1 MAGEVKTYDSMDV
14 TTIVDGVFLTGFG
27 EDLVTVAKDEEQY
40 TTAVGAQG
48 DVVRN
53 KVNNPLGTIT
63 VTLQRTSPQVQYL
76 DGLANS
82 GQLVPVSVIFSG
94 TPKETNIATQAY
106 LKKPADREY
115 GSEAG
120 DKSYEFQCLDLSM
133 N

>member
-1 MAGEVKTYDSMDV
+1 MAVTTYDPKDV
-14 TTIVDGVFLTGFG
+14 AVIVGGVFLTGFG
-27 EDLVTVAKDEEQY
+27 EDLVSVVKDEENF
-40 TTAVGAQG
+40 AVAIGAQG

-53 KVNNPLGTIT
+53 KVNNPLGTVS
-63 VTLQRTSPQVQYL
+63 VTLQKTSPQCTYL

-82 GQLVPVSVIFSG
+82 GALVPLSVVYSG
-94 TPKETNIATQAY
+94 TPKERTTVTQAY

-120 DKSYEFQCLDLSM
+120 DRTYEFQCLDLAM